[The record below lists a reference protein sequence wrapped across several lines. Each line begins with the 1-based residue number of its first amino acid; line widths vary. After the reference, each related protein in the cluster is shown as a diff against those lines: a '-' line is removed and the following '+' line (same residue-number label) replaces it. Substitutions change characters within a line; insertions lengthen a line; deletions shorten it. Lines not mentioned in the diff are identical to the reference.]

1 MGTGGDHL
9 LEARSFGAKKA
20 LSPNL
25 LKNSQNDAI
34 GRRGEVSLVKGESE
48 SESESVLGLRF

>member
-34 GRRGEVSLVKGESE
+34 GRRVEVSVVKDTPRHVES
-48 SESESVLGLRF
+48 